1 MKTKNTLNKIFGL
14 NSATYEFCTSHID
27 IIIPSQAL
35 YDSFGR
41 MSDFGIWFVYY
52 TYENINRSTFTMKML
67 YPEIDRDIKYLAH
80 YPDKNSNIIRKIN
93 YVYNTDIDGTD
104 PMSIYHENLIY
115 NPFYMEI
122 QSSIHPDKNKRW
134 FDLAG
139 VSK

>member
-14 NSATYEFCTSHID
+14 NGARYEFCASDTD

-67 YPEIDRDIKYLAH
+67 YPEIDRDIKYWVH

-115 NPFYMEI
+115 NPICMTI
-122 QSSIHPDKNKRW
+122 QPSIYPYKIKRW
-134 FDLAG
+134 LDLVG

>member
-14 NSATYEFCTSHID
+14 HSATYEFCTSHTD

-67 YPEIDRDIKYLAH
+67 YPEIDRDIKYWAH

-115 NPFYMEI
+115 NPIYMAM
-122 QSSIHPDKNKRW
+122 QSSIHPYKNKRW
-134 FDLAG
+134 FDLVG

>member
-67 YPEIDRDIKYLAH
+67 YPEIDRNIKYWAH
-80 YPDKNSNIIRKIN
+80 
-93 YVYNTDIDGTD
+93 
-104 PMSIYHENLIY
+104 
-115 NPFYMEI
+115 
-122 QSSIHPDKNKRW
+122 
-134 FDLAG
+134 
-139 VSK
+139 

>member
-14 NSATYEFCTSHID
+14 HSATYEFCTSHTD

-67 YPEIDRDIKYLAH
+67 YPEIDRDIKYWAH

-122 QSSIHPDKNKRW
+122 QSSIHLDKNKRW